1 MKTYVPILLVAL
13 SFTACKKGGVAP
25 YQSQGVITGYL
36 IPPCYYNTGPC
47 GGIEITIKDDPTK
60 NPPPFYFVD
69 TTLTQ
74 LGISDN
80 TKLPK
85 NVSLD
90 WKHDPTTNNYLI
102 VTSLKVD

>member
-1 MKTYVPILLVAL
+1 LLAL

-25 YQSQGVITGYL
+25 YQSQGVITAENLG
-36 IPPCYYNTGPC
+36 PCYTETCWGL
-47 GGIEITIKDDPTK
+47 EITIKDDPTK

>member
-1 MKTYVPILLVAL
+1 MKSFILIVLLACA
-13 SFTACKKGGVAP
+13 FAACKKGSVAP

-60 NPPPFYFVD
+60 NPPSFYYID
-69 TTLTQ
+69 TALSQ
-74 LGISDN
+74 LGISPN
-80 TKLPK
+80 AKFPI

-90 WKHDPTTNNYLI
+90 WKHDPTYANYIL